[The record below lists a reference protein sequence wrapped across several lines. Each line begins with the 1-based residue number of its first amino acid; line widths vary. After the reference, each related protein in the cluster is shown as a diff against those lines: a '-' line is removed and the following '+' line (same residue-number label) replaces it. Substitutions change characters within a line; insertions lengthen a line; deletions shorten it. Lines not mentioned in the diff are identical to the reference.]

1 MLTCHSLGCSK
12 SFFFSLDFIKMGD
25 LATEIE
31 QMEQDINAFD
41 DELDALE
48 Q

>member
-1 MLTCHSLGCSK
+1 M
-12 SFFFSLDFIKMGD
+12 SFVRIKRCIQNIIFSELNKMGD

-31 QMEQDINAFD
+31 QMQQDINAFD

>member
-12 SFFFSLDFIKMGD
+12 YFFALDFIKMGD

-31 QMEQDINAFD
+31 QMQQDINAFD

>member
-1 MLTCHSLGCSK
+1 MLNQF
-12 SFFFSLDFIKMGD
+12 FFFSELIKMGD

-31 QMEQDINAFD
+31 QMQQDINAFD

>member
-1 MLTCHSLGCSK
+1 M
-12 SFFFSLDFIKMGD
+12 SFFRMFSIGMFFLDFIKMGD

-31 QMEQDINAFD
+31 QMQQDINAFD

>member
-1 MLTCHSLGCSK
+1 MSFVRIKNKFSK
-12 SFFFSLDFIKMGD
+12 YPFFRIKMGD

-31 QMEQDINAFD
+31 QMQQDINAFD

>member
-1 MLTCHSLGCSK
+1 M
-12 SFFFSLDFIKMGD
+12 SFFRMFWIIFLLLEFIKMGD

-31 QMEQDINAFD
+31 QMQQDINAFD

>member
-1 MLTCHSLGCSK
+1 M
-12 SFFFSLDFIKMGD
+12 SFFRMFWIIFLLLELIKMGD

-31 QMEQDINAFD
+31 QMQQDINAFD

>member
-1 MLTCHSLGCSK
+1 MEL
-12 SFFFSLDFIKMGD
+12 FFKNQENFEMGD

-31 QMEQDINAFD
+31 QMQQDINAFD

>member
-1 MLTCHSLGCSK
+1 MLTCHSLGCAE
-12 SFFFSLDFIKMGD
+12 SFFFFSELIKMGD

-31 QMEQDINAFD
+31 QMQQDINAFD

>member
-1 MLTCHSLGCSK
+1 
-12 SFFFSLDFIKMGD
+12 MGD

-31 QMEQDINAFD
+31 QMQQDINAFD

-48 Q
+48 QYV